1 VKAIAFV
8 LAVLVPPSVATST
21 PARLDPPAH
30 EVPAGVVLEHVRRGG
45 VEHLHGGETLRR
57 YTFEPAA
64 QPRLHLTPA
73 QPWPGAGELRVR
85 VQNAMPWAVT
95 LVVDIEGTDGAHL
108 HASLGLP
115 AGPPQTLVVPLHAT
129 SPRDFGMQA
138 GPPMPLAQAGQRIV
152 LATEVEGAQSLA
164 AVRAV
169 QFSIPAPQAGQV
181 LLIGAPG
188 TIADDALH
196 DAYAGIVDRYG
207 QYTRGQ
213 WPEKIDS
220 DAALRAQVHKGSEPA
235 KPVHRDR
242 YGGRLDVQARATGWF
257 RVQKLDGRWRLVT
270 PDGHPFFSL
279 GVNAVAA
286 DGGRSYVQGREWMFA
301 DLPPA
306 TGAWAA
312 FHGQGDSRRDTG
324 ASAGLAYDHGRWFD
338 FHAANLYRVDGVDWR
353 DAWRRRT
360 RERLTAWGFNTLGN
374 WSDETVARG
383 HPLAYT
389 RPVNIAGNY
398 ANVATGYDWW
408 GRMPDPFDPRFK
420 AATERAVVQAT
431 KGVRD
436 DPWLLG
442 YFADN
447 ELAWAA
453 PGAQGRWAL
462 ALGTLRGEPG
472 SPAKQAFLAMLQR
485 KYGDA
490 LRLGVAWGI
499 GVTRWEALQPA
510 GFQAPLPD
518 EAHPAIAQDYSAWLR
533 TYAEE
538 YFRTVAQALHR
549 HDPHHLFLGGRF
561 AVRTPEAVAA
571 CARWCDV
578 LSINVYADLPQ
589 HGMDLAA
596 LHRLDKPVLI
606 SEFSFG
612 STDRGPFGA
621 GPVPVWNEGQR
632 GEAYARFVQAAAADR
647 AIVGAH
653 WFQYADQPVTG
664 RLLDGENAHFGLVGI
679 TDIPF
684 GSFVGAVTAA
694 NASLQKKP
702 GFGLANTSSAPAKRS
717 R

>member
-1 VKAIAFV
+1 MKMRIA
-8 LAVLVPPSVATST
+8 LACLGLSFACQARPPVEPEGGLRIELS
-21 PARLDPPAH
+21 
-30 EVPAGVVLEHVRRGG
+30 HVRA
-45 VEHLHGGETLRR
+45 GEETRVAGEAMRR
-57 YTFEPAA
+57 YTFEPSA
-64 QPRLHLTPA
+64 QPYLRVSPQ
-73 QPWPGAGELRVR
+73 QPWRGGELRVP
-85 VQNAMPWAVT
+85 VQNTMPWAVT
-95 LVVDIEGTDGAHL
+95 LSVDIEGSAGGHL
-108 HASLGLP
+108 KATVGLP
-115 AGPPQTLVVPLHAT
+115 AGPPQTLVVPLRTT
-129 SPRDFGMQA
+129 SPRVFGMQA
-138 GPPMPLAQAGQRIV
+138 GPPMPFARSGERIV
-152 LATEVEGAQSLA
+152 LATTVEGTAPLQ

-169 QFSIPAPQAGQV
+169 QFSIPSPQATQV
-181 LLIGAPG
+181 LLMG
-188 TIADDALH
+188 TPDTGTGDTLR
-196 DAYAGIVDRYG
+196 DAYRGIVDRYG

-220 DAALRAQVHKGSEPA
+220 DAALRAQVHKDRAPA
-235 KPVHRDR
+235 KPVHGDR

-257 RVQKLDGRWRLVT
+257 HTQKLDGRWRLVT

-286 DGGRSYVQGREWMFA
+286 EGGRSYVQGREWMFA

-306 TGAWAA
+306 TDAWAA

-338 FHAANLYRVDGVDWR
+338 FYAANLYRVDGAGWR
-353 DAWRRRT
+353 EAWRLRT
-360 RERLTAWGFNTLGN
+360 RERLVAWGFNTLGD

-383 HPLAYT
+383 HQMAYT
-389 RPVNIAGNY
+389 RSIDIAGDY

-453 PGAQGRWAL
+453 PSAQGRWAL
-462 ALGTLRGEPG
+462 ALGTLRGEPQ

-490 LRLGVAWGI
+490 LRLDVAWGI
-499 GVTRWEALQPA
+499 GVTRWEALQSA

-518 EAHPAIAQDYSAWLR
+518 EAHPAIAQDYSDWLR
-533 TYAEE
+533 AYADE
-538 YFRTVAQALHR
+538 YFRTVAQALRR

-596 LHRLDKPVLI
+596 LHRLDKPVLV

-621 GPVPVWNEGQR
+621 GPVPVWNEEQR
-632 GEAYARFVQAAAADR
+632 GPAYARFVQAAADDP
-647 AIVGAH
+647 AIVGVH
-653 WFQYADQPVTG
+653 WFQWADQPVTG

-684 GSFVGAVTAA
+684 GGFVRAAAAA
-694 NASLQKKP
+694 NAAVRKTP
-702 GFGLANTSSAPAKRS
+702 
-717 R
+717 

>member
-1 VKAIAFV
+1 MKAMV
-8 LAVLVPPSVATST
+8 LALACLVLPLVGQSAPRTDQGA
-21 PARLDPPAH
+21 APPAD
-30 EVPAGVVLEHVRRGG
+30 VALAHVRRGAI
-45 VEHLHGGETLRR
+45 EHLPDGEALRR

-64 QPRLHLTPA
+64 QPSVRMTPA
-73 QPWPGAGELRVR
+73 QPWRGGELRMR

-95 LVVDIEGTDGAHL
+95 LAVDVEGSSGAHL
-108 HASLGLP
+108 HATVGLP

-138 GPPMPLAQAGQRIV
+138 GPPMPFGQAGQRIV
-152 LATEVEGAQSLA
+152 LATTVEGAASLE

-169 QFSIPAPQAGQV
+169 QFSIPAPQAEQA
-181 LLIGAPG
+181 LLIGVTG
-188 TIADDALH
+188 TSAGDTPRA
-196 DAYAGIVDRYG
+196 AYGGIVDRYG

-213 WPEKIDS
+213 WPEKIDG
-220 DAALRAQVHKGSEPA
+220 DAALRTRVRSGPSAAAPA
-235 KPVHRDR
+235 RGGT
-242 YGGRLDVQARATGWF
+242 YGGRPDVQAKATGWF
-257 RVQKLDGRWRLVT
+257 RTQKVGDRWQLVT
-270 PDGHPFFSL
+270 PDGHPFFSR

-286 DGGRSYVQGREWMFA
+286 DGGRSYVQGREWMFTS
-301 DLPPA
+301 LPPT
-306 TGAWAA
+306 TGKWAA
-312 FHGQGDSRRDTG
+312 FTGVGDSRRDTG
-324 ASAGLAYDHGRWFD
+324 ASRGLGYDHGRWFD
-338 FHAANLYRVDGVDWR
+338 FYAANLYRVDGAGWR
-353 DAWRRRT
+353 DAWRQRT
-360 RERLTAWGFNTLGN
+360 RRRLAAWGFNTLGD
-374 WSDETVARG
+374 WSDEAIARG
-383 HPLAYT
+383 HRLAYT
-389 RPVNIAGNY
+389 RSINVAGDY

-420 AATERAVVQAT
+420 AATERAVGKAT
-431 KGVRD
+431 DGVRD

-453 PGAQGRWAL
+453 PGPQGRWAL
-462 ALGTLRGEPG
+462 AVGTLRGEPH
-472 SPAKQAFLAMLQR
+472 SPAKQAFIAMLKH

-510 GFQAPLPD
+510 GFQAPVPS

-533 TYAEE
+533 TYADA

-571 CARWCDV
+571 CAQWCDV

-589 HGMDLAA
+589 HGMDLSTLHA
-596 LHRLDKPVLI
+596 LGKPVLV

-621 GPVPVWNEGQR
+621 GPVPVWNEAQR
-632 GEAYARFVQAAAADR
+632 GENYARFLQAAAADP

-653 WFQYADQPVTG
+653 WFQWADQPVTG

-684 GSFVGAVTAA
+684 QGFIEAVTAA
-694 NASLQKKP
+694 NA
-702 GFGLANTSSAPAKRS
+702 ATAR